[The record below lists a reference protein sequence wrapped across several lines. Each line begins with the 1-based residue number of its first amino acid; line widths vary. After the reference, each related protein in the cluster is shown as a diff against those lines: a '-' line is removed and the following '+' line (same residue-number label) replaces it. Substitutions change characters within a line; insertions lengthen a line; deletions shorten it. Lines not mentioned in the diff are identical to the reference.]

1 MTQNNGSLGINADGC
16 AGCHRAHTAQGP
28 FLINA
33 ADETALCKTCHG
45 AAVTG
50 STVDVIDGVQY
61 ALAGRSGGTLLGA
74 LRGGGFDQ
82 ARIDA
87 GNASRVAYLRSAT
100 DVSQRPKVGV
110 GAAEDVTSSHIAM
123 TENSLTNPGIAW
135 GNGAIDSGAGPVVE
149 VSCTSCHNPHG
160 NGQYRILN
168 TLTVDVPDENG
179 IDETWIVNIR
189 ASYAANV
196 AAIPADPNAI
206 PPQPAIPAFSAE
218 NIYTV
223 TSHGL
228 MPGDQIVI
236 ANHAGSTPDIN
247 GTWYVK
253 TVGTGAVG
261 QESSATNNFTI
272 TASPGG
278 TTVDITVGGTGGTV
292 KRISGRVVTDATLP
306 TPGDTRNYTVMQVK
320 SPTGSATANGAEA
333 DYLLYASQ
341 VSAAAIS
348 GSFNGI
354 PGTYTA
360 TGGDYF
366 ARLVPWNPDV
376 NGVCDPTVFPLQAG
390 CATAPSA
397 PNGRPATFSGQITQW
412 CASCHT
418 RYFANNNPTITATP
432 NGATGASWQYQ
443 RPGES
448 LFMFQHR
455 TVSGRDCLTCH
466 VSHGSNAAMT
476 GTFSGSYT
484 YPDGTASA
492 SSRLLKVDNRGTCQA
507 CHDPTGTITAGTYIG
522 PAPVVP

>member
-1 MTQNNGSLGINADGC
+1 
-16 AGCHRAHTAQGP
+16 
-28 FLINA
+28 
-33 ADETALCKTCHG
+33 
-45 AAVTG
+45 
-50 STVDVIDGVQY
+50 
-61 ALAGRSGGTLLGA
+61 
-74 LRGGGFDQ
+74 
-82 ARIDA
+82 
-87 GNASRVAYLRSAT
+87 
-100 DVSQRPKVGV
+100 
-110 GAAEDVTSSHIAM
+110 M
-123 TENSLTNPGIAW
+123 TENGLINPGVAW
-135 GNGAIDSGAGPVVE
+135 GNGAAGSGAGDATCE
-149 VSCTSCHNPHG
+149 LTCASCHNPHG

-168 TLTVDVPDENG
+168 TIRENAD
-179 IDETWIVNIR
+179 IDPEWIVDIR
-189 ASYAANV
+189 ASYPAAV
-196 AAIPADPNAI
+196 AAAAPL
-206 PPQPAIPAFSAE
+206 PAFSAD

-228 MPGDQIVI
+228 QPGDQIVI
-236 ANHAGSTPDIN
+236 AGHTGSTPDLN
-247 GTWYVK
+247 GTWFVK
-253 TVGTGAVG
+253 TVGTGALG

-272 TASPGG
+272 SATLGG
-278 TTVDITVGGTGGTV
+278 ATVDITVAGTGGTV
-292 KRISGRVVTDATLP
+292 ERISGVPVTDATLP
-306 TPGDTRNYTVMQVK
+306 AAGDARNYTVMQVK
-320 SPTGSATANGAEA
+320 SPTGSSTNNGLES

-341 VSAAAIS
+341 VSAAALS
-348 GSFNGI
+348 GTFNGI
-354 PGTYTA
+354 PGTYTEN
-360 TGGDYF
+360 GGDYF

-376 NGVCDPTVFPLQAG
+376 NGICDPTVFPLQAG

-418 RYFANNNPTITATP
+418 RYFANNNPVADPPT
-432 NGATGASWQYQ
+432 GQTGASWQYQ
-443 RPGES
+443 RPDES